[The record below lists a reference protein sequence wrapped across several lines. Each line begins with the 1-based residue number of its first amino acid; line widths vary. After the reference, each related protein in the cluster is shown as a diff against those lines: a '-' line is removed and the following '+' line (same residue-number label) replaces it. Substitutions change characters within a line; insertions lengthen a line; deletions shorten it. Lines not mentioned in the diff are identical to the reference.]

1 MGFITAE
8 HGLDFFE
15 AEHAKT
21 LTPERTAGAV
31 TGGKSVGLDFFA
43 AEYAKTLLWLLISWF
58 MVNFL
63 TSLRITPKIFQ
74 VYQLSGAWC
83 QVVEATSRRSYASR
97 RVGPPQGCSRAS
109 TQALRRWRLW

>member
-63 TSLRITPKIFQ
+63 TSLRIAPKISQ

-83 QVVEATSRRSYASR
+83 QVVEATSRRSYASHG
-97 RVGPPQGCSRAS
+97 VGPFQGCSGAFA
-109 TQALRRWRLW
+109 QVFRRWRLW